1 MFKLGCPQLTLVEKD
16 FSFGLIT
23 HLPLTNV
30 DGVTYTIREVCKLWD
45 HVNTYYTIVSLD
57 VMHLLPG

>member
-30 DGVTYTIREVCKLWD
+30 DGVTYTIREVCKL
-45 HVNTYYTIVSLD
+45 
-57 VMHLLPG
+57 